1 MRSSEREFNTIRE
14 SYMHPYLL
22 ALAAMTVLAFGLY
35 SYDKFCA
42 SRNMWRVPEKH
53 LLALSLAGGAA
64 GGLTAML
71 IFRHKTQKLYFY
83 LAQLIGLSVHGFFV
97 YAYV

>member
-1 MRSSEREFNTIRE
+1 
-14 SYMHPYLL
+14 MHPYIF
-22 ALAAMTVLAFGLY
+22 ALAAMTVLAFALY
-35 SYDKFCA
+35 GYDKFCA

-71 IFRHKTQKLYFY
+71 LFRHKTQKFYFL
-83 LAQLIGLSVHGFFV
+83 LAQLAGLGVHGFLV
-97 YAYV
+97 YAYVL